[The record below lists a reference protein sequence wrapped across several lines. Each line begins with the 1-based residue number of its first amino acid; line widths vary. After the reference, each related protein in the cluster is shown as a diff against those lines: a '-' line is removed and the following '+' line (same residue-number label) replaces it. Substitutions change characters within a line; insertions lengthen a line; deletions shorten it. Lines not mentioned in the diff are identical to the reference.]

1 MTDNLLEIKDLS
13 VSFGDTQVVKGSSF
27 TLAAGQTVALV
38 GESGSGKS
46 VTALSIMQLL
56 GGAARLGD
64 GSSVRLRGQELLGR
78 DERFMRDIRGSDIGM
93 IFQEPLTALNPLHT
107 IEKQIA
113 EPLFVHQ
120 AMSRADARARVF
132 ELLDLVELEGLRD
145 RLGAYP
151 HELSGGQRQ
160 RVMIAMALAN
170 APDILIADEPTTAL
184 DVTVEV
190 EVLRL
195 LKDLQA
201 RTQMGIV
208 LITHDL
214 GVVRAIADHVCVME
228 HGVIVE
234 QGAVEDIFER
244 PQHEYTQRLLAAQ
257 PSGEAIARDE
267 NAEILLEGAG
277 MHVHFPKAKNFW
289 GRTTEWVKAVDGI
302 DVRVHKGQT
311 LGVVGE
317 SGSGKST
324 LGLGLLRLVKAQGRV
339 VFAGRDISALS
350 GRAMKA
356 LRSDMQIVFQ
366 DPFGSLSPRM
376 SVGDI
381 IAEGLRVH
389 QPDLSAADRDALVVE
404 VLQAVHVEP
413 ESRHRYCHEF
423 SGGQRQRI
431 SIARALILK
440 PELIVMDE
448 PTSALDVSVQAEIV
462 DLLRDLQRDHALSYV
477 FISHDLRV
485 VRALAHDILVM
496 KDGRVVESGPA
507 ADVFDTPKEAYT
519 QELLSAAL
527 GLKVA

>member
-1 MTDNLLEIKDLS
+1 MAETLLEIKDLS
-13 VSFGDTQVVKGSSF
+13 VSFGDADVVQGSSF
-27 TLAAGQTVALV
+27 VLEAGQTVALV

-46 VTALSIMQLL
+46 VTALSVMQLL
-56 GGAARLGD
+56 AGHVQHGD
-64 GSSVRLRGQELLGR
+64 GSSIKLRGEELLGKS
-78 DERFMRDIRGSDIGM
+78 EGFMRGVRGSDIGM

-120 AMSRADARARVF
+120 NMSRDAARVRVL
-132 ELLDLVELEGLRD
+132 ELLELVELEGLSD

-190 EVLRL
+190 EVLKL
-195 LKDLQA
+195 LKALQA
-201 RTQMGIV
+201 KTKMGIL

-214 GVVRAIADHVCVME
+214 GVVRGMADYVCVME

-234 QGAVEDIFER
+234 QGVVADIFDK
-244 PQHEYTQRLLAAQ
+244 PQHDYTKKLLAAQ
-257 PSGEAIARDE
+257 PSGAAIARDGD
-267 NAEILLEGAG
+267 AELLLEGTG
-277 MHVHFPKAKNFW
+277 VTVHFPKRKNLF

-324 LGLGLLRLVKAQGRV
+324 LGLGLLRLVKAKGRV
-339 VFAGRDISALS
+339 VFAGRDISVLS
-350 GRAMKA
+350 KGQMKDLRA
-356 LRSDMQIVFQ
+356 DMQIVFQ

-381 IAEGLRVH
+381 IAEGVRVH
-389 QPDLSAADRDALVVE
+389 DSSLDAEARDALVVE
-404 VLQAVHVEP
+404 ALRVVHLEP
-413 ESRHRYCHEF
+413 ETRHRYPHEF

-462 DLLRDLQRDHALSYV
+462 DLLRDLQREHGLAYV
-477 FISHDLRV
+477 FISHDLSV
-485 VRALAHDILVM
+485 VRALAHDIIVM
-496 KDGRVVESGPA
+496 KDGRVVESGAA
-507 ADVFDTPKEAYT
+507 ADVFDNPQEAYT
-519 QELLSAAL
+519 QDLLSAAL